1 MVILCCQIDP
11 HPFASCARSNG
22 SIPACRASS
31 RKRNSAILPD
41 RVFFLTSKL
50 DMQRF
55 CTFKRKA
62 LRWATLLLGLTL
74 LSGQASEIPA
84 GVSLTRTTGNHLFVP
99 VRVNH
104 RPACFAVDTGAALT
118 IVDSSRAN
126 VVGMSGEGKLVELP
140 RQTEVTDQAVP
151 VAHIRHHQVG
161 SDDAVAAPV

>member
-22 SIPACRASS
+22 AIPTCTATS

-55 CTFKRKA
+55 YTFKRKA
-62 LRWATLLLGLTL
+62 LRRATLLLGFTL
-74 LSGQASEIPA
+74 LSGQASALPT
-84 GVSLTRTTGNHLFVP
+84 GVSLTRTTGNHLCVP

-104 RPACFAVDTGAALT
+104 RPAL
-118 IVDSSRAN
+118 
-126 VVGMSGEGKLVELP
+126 
-140 RQTEVTDQAVP
+140 
-151 VAHIRHHQVG
+151 
-161 SDDAVAAPV
+161 